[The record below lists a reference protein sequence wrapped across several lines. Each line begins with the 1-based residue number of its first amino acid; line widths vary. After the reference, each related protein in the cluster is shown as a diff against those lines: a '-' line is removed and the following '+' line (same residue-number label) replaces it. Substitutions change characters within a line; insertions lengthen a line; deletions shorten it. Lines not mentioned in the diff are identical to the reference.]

1 MTTVHRG
8 PVLGVTVGDPAG
20 IGPEVC
26 LKAVQDPRCDVARLL
41 AIGSLQALER
51 ARGVVPGAPVLR
63 AVATPADARFEPGVL
78 DVVGVPS
85 DRAVPVGQV
94 SAEAGQIAFEGVAQ
108 AVDLAVGGAID
119 GIVTAPLN
127 KEAIALA
134 GHPYP
139 GHTEILADLTG
150 TRDFAMMLTAHKLR
164 VVHVTTHIGIRQVLE
179 RVTTER
185 VLTTIRLAHR
195 ALLDMGLDTPSVGVS
210 GLNPHAGEG
219 GLFGDEEATTI
230 TPAIEQA
237 RAEGIDATGPWP
249 ADTLFGRAVAGDFDV
264 AIAMFHDQG
273 HIAVKVL
280 GFETGVNATIGLP
293 IVRTSV
299 DHGTAFDIAGTGT
312 AGHDSLVEAV
322 LVGAAMAQ
330 ARLDAG
336 RQARA
341 TAGEGTS

>member
-1 MTTVHRG
+1 MR
-8 PVLGVTVGDPAG
+8 PLLGLTVGDPAG
-20 IGPEVC
+20 VGPEVV
-26 LKAVQDPRCDVARLL
+26 LAAARDPRVEVARLL
-41 AIGSLQALER
+41 AIGSMAALR
-51 ARGVVPGAPVLR
+51 SAAAVVPDAPALR
-63 AVATPADARFEPGVL
+63 AVATPAEARFEPGTL
-78 DVVGVPS
+78 DVVVVPS
-85 DRAVPVGQV
+85 DRAVPVGTL
-94 SAEAGQIAFEGVAQ
+94 SAEAGKIAFDGVAH
-108 AVDLAVGGAID
+108 AVELAVAGDID

-134 GHPYP
+134 GYPYP

-150 TRDFAMMLTAHKLR
+150 TADFAMMLTALKLR
-164 VVHVTTHIGIRQVLE
+164 VVHVTTHVGIRKMLE
-179 RVTTER
+179 KVTTER

-195 ALLDMGLDTPSVGVS
+195 ALRDMGIEAPSVGVA

-219 GLFGDEEATTI
+219 GLFGDEEQTTI

-264 AIAMFHDQG
+264 AIAMYHDQG

-299 DHGTAFDIAGTGT
+299 DHGTAFDIAGTGK
-312 AGHDSLVEAV
+312 ASAESMVEAV
-322 LVGAAMAQ
+322 TVGASMAA
-330 ARLDAG
+330 ARV
-336 RQARA
+336 RAR
-341 TAGEGTS
+341 GESA